1 MSAAAAP
8 STIRQRPGQPQKDT
22 LIAQATLKQQ
32 SEEAAAVAA
41 GKVFVPPTYT
51 IKQLLDAIPAHC
63 YQRSALKSSQYIV
76 QDFIAIGCLV
86 WASFQTDGFVA
97 SL

>member
-1 MSAAAAP
+1 MSTA
-8 STIRQRPGQPQKDT
+8 SIRQRSTAGQQQKEA
-22 LIAQATLKQQ
+22 LMQKAEVKQQ
-32 SEEAAAVAA
+32 SEEAAAIAQ
-41 GKVFVPPTYT
+41 GKQFVPPTYT

-63 YQRSALKSSQYIV
+63 YERSAIKSSQYIV

-86 WASFQTDGFVA
+86 WASFKTDPFLA